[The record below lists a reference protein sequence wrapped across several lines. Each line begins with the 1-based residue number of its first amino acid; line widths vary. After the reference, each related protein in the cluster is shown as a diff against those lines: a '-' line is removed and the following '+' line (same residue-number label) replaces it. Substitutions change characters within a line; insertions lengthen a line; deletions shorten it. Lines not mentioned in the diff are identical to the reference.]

1 MQEQVVS
8 KIVLI
13 NRIAETDADMV
24 SI

>member
-8 KIVLI
+8 EIVLI
-13 NRIAETDADMV
+13 NRIAEADADMV